1 MTAHNILVTV
11 IVIFLNIVH
20 VVIYIRSSL
29 KNYLF
34 ALADPLFFF
43 AVGSKVGIFKKNKFH

>member
-34 ALADPLFFF
+34 AVADPFFF
-43 AVGSKVGIFKKNKFH
+43 AVGSKVGIFLKNKFH